1 MATRSQAEEQAL
13 TSAAEALKQVQSF
26 PVESLAREEDLGK
39 ILNFREAVGP
49 AQRLVDLYQRLSLRA
64 LEDLPMNL
72 LQGVIQPNAT
82 TTIAIFN
89 KILAF
94 QHSQGEGARTQ
105 FLKELED
112 NYTNA
117 FSALHPFISYS
128 LHRSADFQRL
138 DSEARNALAS
148 IQQASAKLQQDL
160 GERLKEATRIV
171 DEVRKVAAETGV
183 SQQAHYFKAE
193 ADLHMEEAEIWRGRT
208 VNFAWLLGAWAI
220 LSLVLTEIPWFH
232 PKDGFQNFQLTVSK
246 ALVFAVISF
255 MLYLSA
261 KNFLAHRHNAIV
273 NRHRQNS
280 LLTYRAFVEAAGSNE
295 QASVILTHASACV
308 FSPQP
313 TGYSQESGIDAA
325 KATSVVEVLG
335 RQVTGARG

>member
-1 MATRSQAEEQAL
+1 MITR
-13 TSAAEALKQVQSF
+13 SAAEEEALKSAQVALEQVQSF
-26 PVESLAREEDLGK
+26 VAESLAREEDLGK
-39 ILNFREAVGP
+39 MLNFRAAVAP
-49 AQRLVDLYQRLSLRA
+49 AQRLVDLYNRLSPRA
-64 LEDLPMNL
+64 LDDLPINL
-72 LQGVIQPNAT
+72 LQG
-82 TTIAIFN
+82 TIKPIADGTLAIFN
-89 KILAF
+89 KILSF
-94 QHSQGEGARTQ
+94 QHSQGQQARDQ
-105 FLKELED
+105 FLNELEV
-112 NYTNA
+112 NYTNT

-138 DSEARNALAS
+138 DSEARNILAS
-148 IQQASAKLQQDL
+148 IQQASTKLQQDL

-183 SQQAHYFKAE
+183 SQQAHYFKDE
-193 ADLHMEEAEIWRGRT
+193 ADLHIQEAELWRGRT
-208 VNFAWLLGAWAI
+208 VNFAWVLGAWAVG
-220 LSLVLTEIPWFH
+220 SLFLTKIPWLH
-232 PKDGFQNFQLTVSK
+232 PSDGFQNFQLTVSK

-273 NRHRQNS
+273 NRHRQNA
-280 LLTYRAFVEAAGSNE
+280 LLTYKAFVEAAGSPD

-308 FSPQP
+308 FSPQS

-335 RQVTGARG
+335 KQVTGARG